1 MMVTIKK
8 NGEKVWV
15 TFTFSQLQDV
25 DDVAV
30 SGEWNG
36 WKEEPMKQKKS
47 GDYAI
52 TKVLKAGNTFQF
64 GYKVN
69 GREWMTE
76 AECPSVHSPFA
87 SLNSLLEL

>member
-15 TFTFSQLQDV
+15 
-25 DDVAV
+25 
-30 SGEWNG
+30 
-36 WKEEPMKQKKS
+36 
-47 GDYAI
+47 I
-52 TKVLKAGNTFQF
+52 TKIFKAGNTFQF

-69 GREWMTE
+69 GIDWMTE